1 VVSGQWVSSFIAHR
15 SSLIAHRSS
24 LIELPDLDRYAQPE
38 SDPRRLAERREALT
52 DQLAWLSDEAAALGP
67 LLADLPDWAL
77 SQTAMPGE
85 RSVKEALAHIAALDR
100 GPRLG
105 WLSAIAG
112 APAPALTSVEPELDA
127 ESVAALSLA
136 ELLAEVS
143 AARGA
148 LLEQL
153 AAVPPDTWA
162 AGATLDGEPAT
173 LYDVALSIAR
183 HDADELRA
191 LAYRLHEARLS
202 SRAAG

>member
-1 VVSGQWVSSFIAHR
+1 MA
-15 SSLIAHRSS
+15 
-24 LIELPDLDRYAQPE
+24 DLDSYARPE
-38 SDPRRLAERREALT
+38 ADPRRLAERREALT

-67 LLADLPDWAL
+67 LLEDLPDWAI

-100 GPRLG
+100 GPRLS
-105 WLSAIAG
+105 WLRAIAD
-112 APAPALTSVEPELDA
+112 ASAPALVTAEPVLDVEA
-127 ESVAALSLA
+127 VVALSLG
-136 ELLAEVS
+136 ELLEEVS
-143 AARGA
+143 AARAA

-153 AAVPPDTWA
+153 TAVPPDSWA